1 MYLINLNIHVLAITH
16 GRIRACAIH
25 ETTVYSG
32 KKKILRGTMRT
43 RTVRELQGRKSRA
56 SFHACFLVLKFGK
69 RSELGGFQIS
79 HLHRQHQG
87 K

>member
-1 MYLINLNIHVLAITH
+1 MRNPRN
-16 GRIRACAIH
+16 
-25 ETTVYSG
+25 YSILW
-32 KKKILRGTMRT
+32 KKILRGTMRT
-43 RTVRELQGRKSRA
+43 RTVHELQGRKSRA

-79 HLHRQHQG
+79 RLHRQHQG